1 MTKSTISTK
10 DIIHKAVEIV
20 DEVNQIGGI
29 IRIIGGL
36 AILIHSLEYESL
48 FYRLDRL
55 GLGDRQITDIDF
67 ITYRSSLKFID
78 QALQKL
84 RYKLDYRV
92 TLFYGDSRRI
102 YYSNDGTYQVD
113 IFIDRLNYN
122 HLIEFSTPGCKRLEL
137 DYPTITPSD
146 LLLEKLQI
154 HRIAEKDIKDI
165 ILLLRAH
172 ELKTDD
178 YRDAIDLRRLEATLG
193 KDWGFWYDAK
203 LNLKKVSFF
212 TKKYVSERIIDEESA
227 QNVDSKV
234 STLLKFLDEM
244 PKTIEWVKRAK
255 IGDKKKWWKEIE

>member
-1 MTKSTISTK
+1 MTKSSIPTN
-10 DIIHKAVEIV
+10 DIIRKAVEIV
-20 DEVNQIGGI
+20 DEAKQIGGI

-36 AILIHSLEYESL
+36 AILIHSLEYENL

-67 ITYRSSLKFID
+67 ITYRSSIKFID
-78 QALQKL
+78 QVLQKL
-84 RYKLDYRV
+84 GYKLDYRV
-92 TLFYGDSRRI
+92 ALFYGDSRRI

-113 IFIDRLNYN
+113 IFIERLNYN

-154 HRIAEKDIKDI
+154 HKIAEKDIKDI

-172 ELKTDD
+172 ELKMDD
-178 YRDAIDLRRLEATLG
+178 YRDAIDLKRLEDTLG
-193 KDWGFWYDAK
+193 KDWGFWYETK
-203 LNLKKVSFF
+203 LNLKKVLFF
-212 TKKYVSERIIDEESA
+212 TKKYVREKIIDEESA
-227 QNVDSKV
+227 QNVDGKV
-234 STLLKFLDEM
+234 SMLLKFLDEM
-244 PKTIEWVKRAK
+244 PKTSEWIKRAN